1 MNSIKY
7 SYQLL
12 ILILWVVGVG
22 LLFKFSPDRQVAGAI
37 AGLFFIGIPLV
48 LLVSE
53 LRQAHKHWYQL
64 VTVGVFL
71 IVSALPIFLLRV
83 LNWGTEFNDLSLLG
97 ITGPQL
103 HKLSNVLYIAM
114 IVTTAY
120 CWYKSRKQ
128 AS

>member
-12 ILILWVVGVG
+12 ILILWVIGVG

-37 AGLFFIGIPLV
+37 AGVVFIGIPLV
-48 LLVSE
+48 LLASE
-53 LRQAHKHWYQL
+53 LRQPRKHWYQL

-71 IVSALPIFLLRV
+71 VVSALPIFLLRV
-83 LNWGTEFNDLSLLG
+83 LNWGTDFNELSLLG
-97 ITGPQL
+97 VTGPQL

-120 CWYKSRKQ
+120 CWYKTRKQ
-128 AS
+128 TS